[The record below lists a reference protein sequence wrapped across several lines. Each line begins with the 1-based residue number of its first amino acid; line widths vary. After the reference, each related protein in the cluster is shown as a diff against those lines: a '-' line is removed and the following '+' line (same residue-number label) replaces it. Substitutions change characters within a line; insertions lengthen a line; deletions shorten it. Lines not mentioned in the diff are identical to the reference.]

1 MQKNCQGIPRQIPA
15 LDKVN
20 LTIYDKKINAL
31 VGESGG
37 GKSTLSRVLMRLES
51 HDSGEIIYQG
61 KDIEST
67 PKKEFRKKN
76 QIMFQNPLLS
86 VNPYFKVYKI
96 LAEPLIINKTS
107 KKEIE
112 EKISHLLEIFTL
124 PFSYLK
130 KYPSELSGGELQR
143 VVLARALVLEPEFL
157 ILDEPFSALDEIMAA
172 RLIRYFKKIFTRLNI
187 GVLYI
192 SHHPG
197 HVKFLADY
205 VNTME
210 KGKIINPSY
219 KNSHQD
225 TKTQS
230 NTKGFIINESFVPSC
245 LCGCNENN

>member
-1 MQKNCQGIPRQIPA
+1 METRFLLKGVSKFYIQKNREGKPQRFPV
-15 LDKVN
+15 LDNVD
-20 LTIYDKKINAL
+20 LEIYDKKINAL
-31 VGESGG
+31 VGESGC

-61 KDIEST
+61 KNIEST

-86 VNPYFKVYKI
+86 VNPRFKVHKI
-96 LAEPLIINKTS
+96 LAEPLIINKTG
-107 KKEIE
+107 KKEIKE
-112 EKISHLLEIFTL
+112 RIDHLLEIFAL

-130 KYPSELSGGELQR
+130 KYPAELSGGELQR
-143 VVLARALVLEPEFL
+143 IVLARALVLEPEFL

-172 RLIRYFKKIFTRLNI
+172 RLLRYFKKIFTQLNI

-210 KGKIINPSY
+210 KGRVIDRLI
-219 KNSHQD
+219 
-225 TKTQS
+225 
-230 NTKGFIINESFVPSC
+230 F
-245 LCGCNENN
+245 

>member
-1 MQKNCQGIPRQIPA
+1 METRFLLKGVSKFYIQKNREGKPQRFPA

-20 LTIYDKKINAL
+20 LEIYDKKINAL
-31 VGESGG
+31 VGESGC

-61 KDIEST
+61 KSIEST
-67 PKKEFRKKN
+67 PIKEFRQKN

-86 VNPYFKVYKI
+86 VNPRFKVFKI
-96 LAEPLIINKTS
+96 LAEPLIINKTG
-107 KKEIE
+107 KKEIKE
-112 EKISHLLEIFTL
+112 RIDHLLEIFAL

-130 KYPSELSGGELQR
+130 KYPAELSGGELQR
-143 VVLARALVLEPEFL
+143 IVLARALVLEPEFL

-172 RLIRYFKKIFTRLNI
+172 RLLRYFKKIFTQLNI

-197 HVKFLADY
+197 QVKFLADY

-210 KGKIINPSY
+210 KGRVIDRLI
-219 KNSHQD
+219 
-225 TKTQS
+225 
-230 NTKGFIINESFVPSC
+230 F
-245 LCGCNENN
+245 

>member
-1 MQKNCQGIPRQIPA
+1 METRFLLKGVSKFYMQKNRQGIPRQIPA

-31 VGESGG
+31 VGESGC

-61 KDIEST
+61 KNIEST

-96 LAEPLIINKTS
+96 LAEPLIINKTG

-112 EKISHLLEIFTL
+112 EKIGHLLEIFTL

-143 VVLARALVLEPEFL
+143 IVLARALVLEPEFL

-172 RLIRYFKKIFTRLNI
+172 RLVRCFKKIFTRLNI

-205 VNTME
+205 INTME
-210 KGKIINPSY
+210 KGKIINPY
-219 KNSHQD
+219 
-225 TKTQS
+225 
-230 NTKGFIINESFVPSC
+230 
-245 LCGCNENN
+245 NENPAARGAYMLRKSLV